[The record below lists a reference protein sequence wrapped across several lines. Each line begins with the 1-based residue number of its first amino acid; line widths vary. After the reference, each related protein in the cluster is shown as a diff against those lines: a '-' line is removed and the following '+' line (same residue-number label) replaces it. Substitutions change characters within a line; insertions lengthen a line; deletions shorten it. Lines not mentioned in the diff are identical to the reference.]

1 VEDDL
6 QEQLLTIT
14 TPELAEL
21 YIRVLDL
28 FDAIDVTTHIDSI
41 EQHLGITD
49 YQTGGEFNNMIR
61 DTLERQ
67 LTYEIGRFAI
77 TLNPEVP
84 YDIEFCTELLRAL
97 YHIDD
102 YPDGKAMLE
111 ALQSEEGDVRET
123 LYRVIALI
131 NPIDED
137 EFFMQV
143 SEVSPALVVRL
154 NSTREQLPDGITEKV
169 NRLRDYIRTRTR
181 RVLPAL
187 QSYYDNT
194 EGDVISDVILHV
206 ESTQLGYD
214 LQPALALL
222 SLRILQ
228 QPLHEAIAD
237 FALLCV
243 GSNISNP
250 AMAFEILMG
259 HYIDDLSKE
268 STRKQISDC
277 VNILREVPTNE

>member
-1 VEDDL
+1 MEDDL